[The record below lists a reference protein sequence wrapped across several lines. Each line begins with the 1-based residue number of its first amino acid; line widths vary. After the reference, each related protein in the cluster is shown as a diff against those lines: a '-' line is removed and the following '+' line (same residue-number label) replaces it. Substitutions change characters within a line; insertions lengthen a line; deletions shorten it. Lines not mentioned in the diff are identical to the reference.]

1 MVRVRVPASSAN
13 MGPGFD
19 TLGLAVNVY
28 NEYEF
33 YEIDNGLEFEGIPDE
48 FCTEENIIY
57 QGMKKAFDFKG
68 YKPSGIK
75 IKVLKQD
82 IPISR
87 GLGSSSSCIVA
98 GIIGGIALSG
108 NSVIKEEVLD
118 LAVELEGHPDNVA
131 PAILGNM
138 VVSIMND
145 GKPIYDIIK
154 VDNGIKFVCL
164 IPDFRLSTKE
174 ARQVIPQT
182 VSLKDGIYNVS
193 RAALLVT
200 ALINGK
206 KDLLRYACDD
216 KFHQNYRKNLI
227 KNYDMVK
234 EESYKLG
241 ALGFFLSG
249 AGPTLMVMVDRENVE
264 FANEMKKYF
273 ESNSINWGIKELEVD
288 TEGAVVLE
296 RIN

>member
-19 TLGLAVNVY
+19 VLGIAVNIY

-33 YEIDNGLEFEGIPDE
+33 YQIEEGLVFEGVPNE
-48 FCTEENIIY
+48 FCNEENIIY
-57 QGMKKAFDFKG
+57 TAMKKVFDFKG
-68 YKPSGIK
+68 YKPTGIK

-98 GIIGGIALSG
+98 GLIGALALIG
-108 NSVIKEEVLD
+108 EDIDKDIVLK

-138 VVSIMND
+138 VVSIMEGD
-145 GKPIYDIIK
+145 EPIYDTI
-154 VDNGIKFVCL
+154 VVNNNIKFVCL

-174 ARQVIPQT
+174 ARDVIPQDIK
-182 VSLKDGIYNVS
+182 LKDGIYNVS
-193 RAALLVT
+193 RATLLVT
-200 ALINGK
+200 SLMNGK
-206 KDLLRYACDD
+206 KNLLKYACNDV
-216 KFHQNYRKNLI
+216 FHQEYRKVLI
-227 KNYDMVK
+227 NHYDEVK
-234 EESYKLG
+234 EKSFEFG

-249 AGPTLMVMVDRENVE
+249 AGPTLMMIIERDNTNFHLKMRQYL
-264 FANEMKKYF
+264 K
-273 ESNSINWGIKELEVD
+273 SNSINWELRELEID
-288 TEGAVVLE
+288 TQGATVLE
-296 RIN
+296 RI